1 MMQDD
6 VDDCDTDDVAGVGPS
21 LSTQAYHV
29 GYARPPQDSRFRKGK
44 SGNPKGRPKGAK
56 GVRTIVNA
64 ALDETIR
71 VAENGRPR
79 DMRKRQAILLA
90 MIAKAIK
97 GDVRAAS
104 LVVRLMEAHD
114 PVPEHAAGQ
123 RSHEDW
129 LELLR

>member
-1 MMQDD
+1 MP
-6 VDDCDTDDVAGVGPS
+6 G
-21 LSTQAYHV
+21 
-29 GYARPPQDSRFRKGK
+29 RPKDSRFRKGK
-44 SGNPKGRPKGAK
+44 SGNPRGRPKGAK

-90 MIAKAIK
+90 KIAKAIK

-114 PVPEHAAGQ
+114 PEHAAGQ
-123 RSHEDW
+123 MSHEDW

>member
-1 MMQDD
+1 MIATLTMWP
-6 VDDCDTDDVAGVGPS
+6 VSGHRS
-21 LSTQAYHV
+21 STQAYQV

-71 VAENGRPR
+71 VAENGRLR

-97 GDVRAAS
+97 GDVRAAT

-123 RSHEDW
+123 MSHEDW

>member
-1 MMQDD
+1 MSMKDADSDD
-6 VDDCDTDDVAGVGPS
+6 DPDSPPAPLGY
-21 LSTQAYHV
+21 QV
-29 GYARPPQDSRFRKGK
+29 GYARPPEVTRFQKGQ

-56 GVRTIVNA
+56 GVRTLVNTS
-64 ALDETIR
+64 LDEIIR

-114 PVPEHAAGQ
+114 PTPRGQ
-123 RSHEDW
+123 EGLMAHEDW